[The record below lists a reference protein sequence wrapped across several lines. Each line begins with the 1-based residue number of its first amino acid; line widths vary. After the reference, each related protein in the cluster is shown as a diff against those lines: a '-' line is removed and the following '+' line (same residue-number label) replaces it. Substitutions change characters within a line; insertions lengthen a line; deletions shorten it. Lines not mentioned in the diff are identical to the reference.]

1 MTGAE
6 DVAAAT
12 PVLQIVSGSPSEE
25 ELAAITAV
33 VVASRRARPT
43 PHAPY
48 TGTVAGGWRSYW
60 HTVRNPL
67 LPGREAWRST
77 FRR

>member
-1 MTGAE
+1 MS
-6 DVAAAT
+6 T
-12 PVLQIVSGSPSEE
+12 PEPALVQIVSGSPTEE
-25 ELAAITAV
+25 ELAAIGT
-33 VVASRRARPT
+33 VVAAVRRGRPQ

-48 TGTVAGGWRSYW
+48 TGTLAGGWRSYW

>member
-1 MTGAE
+1 VTGADE
-6 DVAAAT
+6 VQPAAT
-12 PVLQIVSGSPSEE
+12 VLQVVSGNPSEE
-25 ELAAITAV
+25 ELAAVTAV
-33 VVASRRARPT
+33 VVASRRARPA

>member
-1 MTGAE
+1 MS
-6 DVAAAT
+6 T
-12 PVLQIVSGSPSEE
+12 PSPENLVQIVGGEPNEE
-25 ELAAITAV
+25 ELAALAAV
-33 VVASRRARPT
+33 LIAVRRQRPT
-43 PHAPY
+43 PHPPV
-48 TGTVAGGWRSYW
+48 TGTLAGGWRSYW

>member
-1 MTGAE
+1 MSAPSLE
-6 DVAAAT
+6 NLVH
-12 PVLQIVSGSPSEE
+12 IVGGEPTEE
-25 ELAAITAV
+25 ELAALAAV
-33 VVASRRARPT
+33 IIAVRRQRPM
-43 PHAPY
+43 PHAPI

-60 HTVRNPL
+60 HTVRNPV

>member
-1 MTGAE
+1 MSAAE
-6 DVAAAT
+6 QAPLVQ
-12 PVLQIVSGSPSEE
+12 VVSGSPSEE
-25 ELAAITAV
+25 ELAAIAAV
-33 VVASRRARPT
+33 VVAVRRARPE
-43 PHAPY
+43 PHAPF

>member
-1 MTGAE
+1 MSAVEPNGLFQ
-6 DVAAAT
+6 V
-12 PVLQIVSGSPSEE
+12 VSGSPSDE
-25 ELAAITAV
+25 ELAALGAILIAV
-33 VVASRRARPT
+33 RRARPQ
-43 PHAPY
+43 PHAPF

-60 HTVRNPL
+60 HTVRNPV

>member
-1 MTGAE
+1 
-6 DVAAAT
+6 VSAANSERL
-12 PVLQIVSGSPSEE
+12 VEIVSGSPTEE
-25 ELAAITAV
+25 ELAVIGAV
-33 VVASRRARPT
+33 IVALRRGRPE
-43 PHAPY
+43 PHAPL
-48 TGTVAGGWRSYW
+48 TGTLAGGWRSYW